1 MTHVTATSMPPG
13 SRLSESFVPHAWFQ
27 DAYAAPLS
35 VTHSTMP
42 ELFFAIFG
50 HHPAWMKTMLIARNR
65 VAARWGLRVPDDADI
80 LCPTMSTSYNVGD
93 KIGPWP
99 LFALHADELI
109 AGRDNSHLDFRVS
122 VMRTKSASGA
132 KVTVTTVC
140 NPHNAGGKAYLLAI
154 APFHKLGMRRLLAN
168 AVVAGRI

>member
-1 MTHVTATSMPPG
+1 MAHVTATTMPQG
-13 SRLSESFVPHAWFQ
+13 SRLAEAFPPHAWFQ

-35 VTHSTMP
+35 VAHATMP

-65 VAARWGLRVPDDADI
+65 LAALWGLEVPDDADI
-80 LCPTMSTSYNVGD
+80 LHPTMKASYKVGD

-99 LFALHADELI
+99 LFALHTDELI

-122 VMRTKSASGA
+122 VMRTKDPSGA
-132 KVTVTTVC
+132 RVTVTTLC
-140 NPHNAGGKAYLLAI
+140 NPHNIGGKAYLMAI
-154 APFHKLGMRRLLAN
+154 APFHKLGLRKLLAS
-168 AVVAGRI
+168 AVTEGRV